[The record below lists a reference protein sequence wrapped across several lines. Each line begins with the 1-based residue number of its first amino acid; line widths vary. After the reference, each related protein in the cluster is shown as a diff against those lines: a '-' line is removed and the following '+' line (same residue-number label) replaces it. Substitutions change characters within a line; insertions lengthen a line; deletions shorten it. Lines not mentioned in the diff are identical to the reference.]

1 MWKAL
6 WQKWTIDKPAAF
18 GDLLWDVFVVQ
29 FAAFLDKITLR
40 RVIALIPVV
49 LVIWATVHRIPVPPE
64 LMLVGDALAYIDV
77 LSVLFLV
84 SILSRVST
92 IVFLARQAIARV
104 TWLANHIAAGVQRL
118 DFRHR
123 RDRRMAHRKRLFGRA
138 RDDDEPAAA
147 YGLALAA

>member
-18 GDLLWDVFVVQ
+18 GEMLWDVLVVQ

-49 LVIWATVHRIPVPPE
+49 LVIWATVHRIPIPPE

-77 LSVLFLV
+77 LSVLLLV
-84 SILSRVST
+84 SVLGRVST
-92 IVFLARQAIARV
+92 ILFMARQTMARV
-104 TWLANHIAAGVQRL
+104 TWLANGIVEGARRL

-123 RDRRMAHRKRLFGRA
+123 RDRRISHRKRLPGRT
-138 RDDDEPAAA
+138 RDDDEPAGIR
-147 YGLALAA
+147 GLAWA